1 MADAVIL
8 KHHGGPEELRL
19 ESVEVG
25 RPRAGE
31 LLLRQTAAG
40 VNYHDVYV
48 RSGLYKTLTLP
59 RIPGIEAVG
68 RIEAMG
74 EGVTGFKVGER
85 VAYVSAGYG
94 GYASA
99 RTLPAS
105 LTTRLPETLS
115 DAAAAASW
123 MKALTVC
130 MLVRHVHS
138 VRPGET
144 VLVHAAAGG
153 VGQLLCSWASHLGA
167 RVIGT
172 VGNRAKIEI
181 AKRAGASEV
190 ILYHEEAFP
199 ERVAAIT
206 AGEGVAAAYDSVGE
220 ATFLGSMQCLGYGG
234 ILVNFGQSSGA
245 VSPFAPSLLA
255 TRSLSV
261 ARPII
266 FHYLRTPAMLRAMAD
281 DVVAAFEKGV
291 IRPIQPIELPIAEA
305 AEAHRL
311 LEAGKS
317 PGGIVLIP

>member
-1 MADAVIL
+1 MANAVIL

-19 ESVEVG
+19 ESVEIG
-25 RPRAGE
+25 KPRAGE
-31 LLLRQTAAG
+31 VLLRQTAAG

-59 RIPGIEAVG
+59 GIPGIEAVG
-68 RIEAMG
+68 RVEAVG
-74 EGVTGFKVGER
+74 DGVTSFNVGER
-85 VAYVSAGYG
+85 VAYVSSGYG

-105 LTTRLPETLS
+105 LATRLPDSLS

-130 MLVRHVHS
+130 MLVRHVHA

-153 VGQLLCSWASHLGA
+153 IGQLLCSWASHLGA

-172 VGNRAKIEI
+172 VGNRAKVEI
-181 AKRAGASEV
+181 AKRAGASDV
-190 ILYHEEAFP
+190 ILYRDEDFP
-199 ERVAAIT
+199 KRVAEIT

-220 ATFLGSMQCLGYGG
+220 ATFLGSMQCLGFGG

-255 TRSLSV
+255 VRSLSV
-261 ARPII
+261 VRPII
-266 FHYLRTPAMLRAMAD
+266 FHYLRTPAMLRAMTN

-291 IRPIQPIELPIAEA
+291 IRPIQPIELQLAEA